1 MGFGTLAL
9 IVAVGLAGPLLAGL
23 PRFAAPL
30 VVGEIA
36 AGVVV
41 GHSGFDL
48 VPVDDPALKLLSESG
63 FALLML
69 IVGTHL
75 PIRDPALRPAFR
87 RASAGLALTGALAAA
102 AALVVARVSGFH
114 QVAVIALLLATSSA
128 AVALPVIQA
137 LPAQASGSRV
147 MVLTTAWITLCD
159 VATVLAV
166 PLVIR
171 TGSLPSVLLGIA
183 AIVVLSAAVYLFAR
197 RIRHLDP
204 VHELRHDS
212 KQRHWALDLRVSLVL
227 LFTLAWIAVHQHT
240 SVLVAGFAAG
250 VVLAVLGE
258 PHRLAR
264 QLIGLGEGFLVPLY
278 FVTLGASLDL
288 RALVTDPAN
297 LRLAAGLAV
306 GTAVVHLVA
315 GRLIGLPAASGLVA
329 AAQMGVPAAV
339 ATLGLAAGVL
349 TPGQAAAVLA
359 AVLISLAVCSFGA
372 ARIAPRTQQPQVR
385 L

>member
-1 MGFGTLAL
+1 M
-9 IVAVGLAGPLLAGL
+9 
-23 PRFAAPL
+23 L
-30 VVGEIA
+30 V
-36 AGVVV
+36 
-41 GHSGFDL
+41 
-48 VPVDDPALKLLSESG
+48 
-63 FALLML
+63 
-69 IVGTHL
+69 VGTHL
-75 PIRDPALRPAFR
+75 PIRDPALRPAFG
-87 RASAGLALTGALAAA
+87 RALVGLALTGALAAA

-114 QVAVIALLLATSSA
+114 QVGVIALLLATSSA

-137 LPAQASGSRV
+137 LPAQASGSQV

-171 TGSLPSVLLGIA
+171 TGSLSSVLLGIA
-183 AIVVLSAAVYLFAR
+183 GIVVLSAVVYLFAR

-204 VHELRHDS
+204 VDELRHDS

-227 LFTLAWIAVHQHT
+227 LFTLSWIAVHQHT

-258 PHRLAR
+258 PHRLAK

-306 GTAVVHLVA
+306 GTAGVHLVA

-349 TPGQAAAVLA
+349 APGQAAAVLA
-359 AVLISLAVCSFGA
+359 AVLISLAVCSSGA
-372 ARIAPRTQQPQVR
+372 SRIAPRVQQPQVR